1 MRSGV
6 LASDLASGPAPPDLW
21 PDWYDDGSYEGFHN
35 YRSPF
40 DTEAPMSRSLGYVK
54 HHNWLIHRGL
64 YEASGSQER
73 LDQMLEQVTLDNPP
87 LAFDPFKSDPY
98 TVVTY
103 TEDTMTIEHREPDT
117 GLRQWTE
124 SDIIMAVTAV
134 LAAIVVAGVFG
145 GFKAAAGV
153 LVVLFVIFAIS
164 WIMGD

>member
-1 MRSGV
+1 MSSAHYMWADAV
-6 LASDLASGPAPPDLW
+6 ES
-21 PDWYDDGSYEGFHN
+21 YTKDGKEF
-35 YRSPF
+35 
-40 DTEAPMSRSLGYVK
+40 
-54 HHNWLIHRGL
+54 WLNQAL
-64 YEASGSQER
+64 SV
-73 LDQMLEQVTLDNPP
+73 VTPDNPP
-87 LAFDPFKSDPY
+87 RAGAPIH
-98 TVVTY
+98 VVTY
-103 TEDTMTIEHREPDT
+103 TDGTMTIEHREPDT